1 MCAVKDRVL
10 AARVPFR
17 HSQTWGVQTRSEMLL
32 WLELPLSALRSLCKD
47 LRACGQ
53 QLQSKASKG
62 STIPHRHKLAVL
74 THTNGS
80 MHTTNSPSRCRTAA
94 STYVETSGVGT
105 LQQLQCQASHS
116 LLLELHRPGH
126 PAIFNFMHSLER
138 CPFRC
143 SGLAGPL
150 SEVPTFCRALG
161 KLESRSTETNKPF
174 ARFFLN
180 HNKTCKIKM
189 VMIAQKL

>member
-1 MCAVKDRVL
+1 MSGSMCAVKDRVL

-80 MHTTNSPSRCRTAA
+80 MHDDEFPLPLQDRGFNIRGDQRRWHLTAATVSSKPFTAAGTAPSRPPCDLQFHAFPRTL
-94 STYVETSGVGT
+94 SLPLQRISGSPLRGADLLPGTWEVGIS
-105 LQQLQCQASHS
+105 QHRDEQA
-116 LLLELHRPGH
+116 LC
-126 PAIFNFMHSLER
+126 AFF
-138 CPFRC
+138 
-143 SGLAGPL
+143 
-150 SEVPTFCRALG
+150 SE
-161 KLESRSTETNKPF
+161 S
-174 ARFFLN
+174 
-180 HNKTCKIKM
+180 
-189 VMIAQKL
+189 Q